1 MRLESGMPEKKRKP
15 TPISNVVAGWLDE
28 RGLADRVEQAGII
41 PEWPRLVGPQI
52 AAVTEPLSITAQG
65 TLFVSVTTNGWMTE
79 LSLIE
84 PELLKSLNRKP
95 GRTPIKRI
103 RWTLKR

>member
-1 MRLESGMPEKKRKP
+1 MTERKKRFP
-15 TPISNVVAGWLDE
+15 TPISNVVAGVLDA
-28 RGLADRVEQAGII
+28 RGLSERVEQAGII

-52 AAVTEPLSITAQG
+52 AAVTAPLSITAQG
-65 TLFVSVTTNGWMTE
+65 TLFVGVTTNGWMTE

-84 PELLKSLNRKP
+84 PELLKSLNGKP

-103 RWTLKR
+103 RWTLRR